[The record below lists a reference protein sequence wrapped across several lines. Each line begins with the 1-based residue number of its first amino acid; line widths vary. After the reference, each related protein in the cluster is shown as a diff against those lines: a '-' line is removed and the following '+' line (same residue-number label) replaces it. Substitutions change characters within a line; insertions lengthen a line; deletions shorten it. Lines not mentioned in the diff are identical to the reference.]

1 MKKNTEQDLKDLF
14 KERFAEEV
22 TFTEM
27 LPPSG
32 SYREYIR
39 MKSFHFTA
47 MGTWNEDE
55 KENRAFINF
64 SKTFRDNGINV
75 PEIYQYLPEQHIY
88 LQQDLGDTT
97 LFGFLSEIR
106 VKEGFS
112 DEIISVYRDV
122 VAILPQ
128 IQITAGQKIDFTY
141 CYPRAAFDRQS
152 MMWDLNYF
160 KYYFLKLAKIAFD
173 EQALEDDFATF
184 CDYLLKA
191 ESNFFMFRDFQSRNI
206 LLHNDKP
213 WFIDYQGGRRGP
225 LQYDLASLLYD
236 SKADIPQ
243 SVRETLMEVYLDHL
257 EKIYPINREEFKQ
270 FFYGYVLIRM
280 MQAMGAYGFRGFY
293 EKKEHFLKSIP
304 YALENLSIVLK
315 KVSMPVQLP
324 ELFNVLHSLPESN
337 VLKKFSHKED
347 ELTVTVTSF
356 SYKKGL
362 PADRSGNGGG
372 YIFDCRAVRNPGRY
386 EKYKSLN
393 GKDQPVI
400 DFFQEDNDME
410 EFLEPVFQL
419 VDRSVE
425 KYIERKFNHL
435 SVSFGCTGGQHR
447 SVYSAERLA
456 EHLKNKYPVR
466 VVIVHREQENS

>member
-106 VKEGFS
+106 AKEGFS

-160 KYYFLKLAKIAFD
+160 KYYF
-173 EQALEDDFATF
+173 
-184 CDYLLKA
+184 
-191 ESNFFMFRDFQSRNI
+191 
-206 LLHNDKP
+206 
-213 WFIDYQGGRRGP
+213 
-225 LQYDLASLLYD
+225 
-236 SKADIPQ
+236 
-243 SVRETLMEVYLDHL
+243 
-257 EKIYPINREEFKQ
+257 
-270 FFYGYVLIRM
+270 
-280 MQAMGAYGFRGFY
+280 
-293 EKKEHFLKSIP
+293 
-304 YALENLSIVLK
+304 
-315 KVSMPVQLP
+315 
-324 ELFNVLHSLPESN
+324 
-337 VLKKFSHKED
+337 
-347 ELTVTVTSF
+347 
-356 SYKKGL
+356 
-362 PADRSGNGGG
+362 
-372 YIFDCRAVRNPGRY
+372 
-386 EKYKSLN
+386 
-393 GKDQPVI
+393 
-400 DFFQEDNDME
+400 
-410 EFLEPVFQL
+410 
-419 VDRSVE
+419 
-425 KYIERKFNHL
+425 
-435 SVSFGCTGGQHR
+435 
-447 SVYSAERLA
+447 
-456 EHLKNKYPVR
+456 
-466 VVIVHREQENS
+466 